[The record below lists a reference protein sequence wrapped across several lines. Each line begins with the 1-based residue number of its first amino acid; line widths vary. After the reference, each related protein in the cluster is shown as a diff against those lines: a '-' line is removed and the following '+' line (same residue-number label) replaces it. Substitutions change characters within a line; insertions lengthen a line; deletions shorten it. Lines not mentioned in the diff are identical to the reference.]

1 MGSSLQI
8 LLIDMTTT
16 APTTTQ
22 TPMRPLEKPR
32 FEMADIFKRF
42 GTAYCKMRKLL
53 TVQYQAIDAIMN
65 CRTAAM
71 GGKVKACVEC
81 GVVDEQWFSCS
92 NRNCPKCQGWLRW
105 KWVGARLAELLPIP
119 YYHVVTTLPAL
130 LNWVALYNKEIIYE
144 IFYQASAAALLAFG
158 WDPKYLGAEL
168 GFIAILHTWGQML
181 NYHVHWH
188 FIVTGGGITADKKRW
203 KQLPYRKK
211 FLFWSEAVSEVICGK
226 FIALLDQAYRQG
238 KLQFPP
244 ELEYL
249 NNPAE
254 FEDFKDKIAKQAW
267 YCYAKPPFRTPEKL
281 IKYIGAYTHR
291 VAISNHRL
299 LEVNDQE
306 IKFSYKDYRDK
317 DDQGEGKWK
326 EMSLPWQVFIKRWLW
341 HVVPK
346 GFRRIRYGGFL
357 AGNTRRKNITLAR
370 QLLGVLHKQVL
381 NSLSAAVA
389 PWNNDFDPE
398 LEKCPLCENGT
409 MILIESIPRPWER
422 PSGFTR
428 VRGVDSS

>member
-1 MGSSLQI
+1 
-8 LLIDMTTT
+8 MTATS
-16 APTTTQ
+16 PTCTH
-22 TPMRPLEKPR
+22 TPAYEKPR
-32 FEMADIFKRF
+32 FELADIFKHF
-42 GTAYCKMRKLL
+42 GAAYRKMHKLSIL
-53 TVQYQAIDAIMN
+53 QRQAMRAIIN
-65 CRTAAM
+65 CRTKAL
-71 GGKVKACVEC
+71 GGEVKACEQC
-81 GVVDEQWFSCS
+81 GYVDERWFSCR

-130 LNWVALYNKEIIYE
+130 LNWVALYNKEIVYE

-158 WDPKYLGAEL
+158 WDAKYLGAQL
-168 GFIAILHTWGQML
+168 GFIAILHTWGQTL

-188 FIVTGGGITADKKRW
+188 FIVTGGGITADQQRW

-211 FLFWSEAVSEVICGK
+211 FLFPVEAVSIVIRGK

-244 ELEYL
+244 ELGYL
-249 NNPAE
+249 NNPAA
-254 FEDFKDKIAKQAW
+254 FEKFKAKIRKQAW

-299 LEVNDQE
+299 LDVNDKE

-317 DDQGEGKWK
+317 DAQGEGKWK
-326 EMSLPWQVFIKRWLW
+326 EMSLPWQVFLKRWLW

-357 AGNTRRKNITLAR
+357 AGNTRQKKIALAR
-370 QLLGVLHKQVL
+370 QLLGVLRQRA
-381 NSLSAAVA
+381 LSQPIVTS
-389 PWNNDFDPE
+389 WGNDFDPE
-398 LEKCPLCENGT
+398 LEEKCPLCQSGT
-409 MILIESIPRPWER
+409 MILIESILPPWQR

-428 VRGVDSS
+428 ARRVDSS

>member
-1 MGSSLQI
+1 
-8 LLIDMTTT
+8 MTTT
-16 APTTTQ
+16 TPPTTT
-22 TPMRPLEKPR
+22 TPMRPLAKPR
-32 FEMADIFKRF
+32 FEMAEIFKRF
-42 GTAYCKMRKLL
+42 GAAYCQTRKLWTL
-53 TVQYQAIDAIMN
+53 QYEAMRAIMN
-65 CRTAAM
+65 CRTEAM
-71 GGKVKACVEC
+71 GGKVKACTGC
-81 GVVDEQWFSCS
+81 GVVDDQWFSCG
-92 NRNCPKCQGWLRW
+92 NRNCPKCQGRLRW

-130 LNWVALYNKEIIYE
+130 LSWVALYNKEIIYE

-168 GFIAILHTWGQML
+168 GFIAILHTWGQTL

-188 FIVTGGGITADKKRW
+188 FIVTGGGITADQQRW
-203 KQLPYRKK
+203 KQLPYRKE
-211 FLFWSEAVSEVICGK
+211 FLFWSKAVSKVICGK
-226 FIALLDQAYRQG
+226 FIEMLDAAYQRG
-238 KLQFPP
+238 DLEFPP
-244 ELEYL
+244 ELGYL
-249 NNPAE
+249 NHPAE
-254 FEDFKDKIAKQAW
+254 FEDFKDKISKQAW
-267 YCYAKPPFRTPEKL
+267 YCHAKPPFAGPEKL

-299 LEVNDQE
+299 VEVNDKA

-317 DDQGEGKWK
+317 GSRGEGKRK
-326 EMSLPWQVFIKRWLW
+326 EMSLPWKVFIKRWLW

-357 AGNTRRKNITLAR
+357 AGNTRQEKIALAR
-370 QLLGVLHKQVL
+370 QLLGVLQESRL
-381 NSLSAAVA
+381 AGNALSAAVA
-389 PWNNDFDPE
+389 PWDNDFDPE

-428 VRGVDSS
+428 ARGVDSS